1 MAFVFFGIIVKRRE
15 RMTQNADNGRPA
27 RFGLLARPI
36 GRLGFLLWLPV
47 LWLLGY
53 GAVMLNLATALQ
65 YPGHVPENIGWT
77 YFAQWLIFL
86 VPAVFVQ
93 AGRLKSVGLPFWIAW
108 PLPVVVLFLILR
120 VASLNFVPFCAVTGA
135 WVALLLLLPPDIL
148 KKKRAWDE

>member
-1 MAFVFFGIIVKRRE
+1 
-15 RMTQNADNGRPA
+15 MTQSADNGRPA
-27 RFGLLARPI
+27 RSGLLARPI

-93 AGRLKSVGLPFWIAW
+93 AGRLRSVGLPFWIAW
-108 PLPVVVLFLILR
+108 PLPVVILFLVLR
-120 VASLNFVPFCAVTGA
+120 VVSLNFVPFLVVTGA
-135 WVALLLLLPPDIL
+135 WVALLLLLPPDML
-148 KKKRAWDE
+148 KKKSARDG